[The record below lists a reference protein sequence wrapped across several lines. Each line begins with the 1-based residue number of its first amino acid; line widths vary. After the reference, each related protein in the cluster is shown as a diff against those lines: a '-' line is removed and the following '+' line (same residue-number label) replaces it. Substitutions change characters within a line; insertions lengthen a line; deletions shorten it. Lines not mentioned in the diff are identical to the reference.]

1 MKFFAVAALAV
12 LSGVHAADSVSTTIT
27 CPGCPSV
34 VPTPEMV
41 TRSALPT
48 TSCTEKPLTVVS
60 NTKGAAGA
68 AAPTGGSGSG
78 SDSGSGAA
86 ATPSAQVPV
95 SGASNKMGS
104 VGGVAA
110 AAVVAAV
117 YLL

>member
-27 CPGCPSV
+27 CSGGCPSAV
-34 VPTPEMV
+34 TTPDMV

-48 TSCTEKPLTVVS
+48 ISCTEKPLTVVS
-60 NTKGAAGA
+60 NTKGGAGAAGA
-68 AAPTGGSGSG
+68 AAPTGSG
-78 SDSGSGAA
+78 SGSGAA

>member
-27 CPGCPSV
+27 CSGCPSAV
-34 VPTPEMV
+34 TTPDMV

-60 NTKGAAGA
+60 NTKGGAGA
-68 AAPTGGSGSG
+68 AAPTGSGSG
-78 SDSGSGAA
+78 SGSGAA